1 MEYEDL
7 DFGDYEYDIVPTGY
21 AGLGDMAYSVV
32 PALDEFGLGYGD
44 LGDFGDYAGP
54 QRHKLGPKGKRALR
68 RFRRRM
74 RRANAAKRR
83 ATLNRLRA
91 RQRKIKSRVA
101 TGAPLRKRRYALLV
115 RKIKSLRRIMRRPIK
130 ARRGRRRAR
139 GFRPIRPRVT
149 PYFPIR
155 PRVPNYAPIAPP
167 QQSYAPID
175 TATSVYAPIRPAVT
189 QYAPAPMASAPGASE
204 SPVVRIRQSAGS
216 QAPVEVDFEEEDF
229 ELEGGADPDA
239 AAAAAE
245 DAEEA
250 LDGYGDF
257 GKPFAGKF
265 GGVVAT
271 KNNYIRLRKRYF
283 KLRKKAKKKGGKV
296 YRGPMKAAY
305 KKLRNIEKK
314 NAYQIAKRR
323 RKGKKPFLWQ
333 GKLRRYIKKVGGI
346 RSKLASIKRGK
357 GAPPPPP
364 KTGAPPPPP
373 GAVAAAIGAGG
384 ILGYIRRM
392 KRKGWRKPPRNFLR
406 GRPTKY
412 RWRMWNRNTRRAR
425 AIRRAYFASRRRRF
439 APIRPRFMP
448 IPRPVPQ
455 YTPIRPYVPQYA
467 PIRTPGPMF
476 APIVPPMQQYVPA
489 PRPMPRTYAPVGTE
503 TPYSYTYTT
512 ARAQPAI
519 SQAAT
524 VAARRAVQNAEV
536 ANEVADDAQADEQEG
551 IGLGKIALGIGIVGA
566 GAYFI
571 SKGKK
576 GKKGKKKPVNGRA

>member
-44 LGDFGDYAGP
+44 LGDYAGP
-54 QRHKLGPKGKRALR
+54 QRHKLGPKGRRALR

-91 RQRKIKSRVA
+91 RQRRIKSRVA
-101 TGAPLRKRRYALLV
+101 TGAPLRKKRYALLV
-115 RKIKSLRRIMRRPIK
+115 RKIKALRRIMRRPIR
-130 ARRGRRRAR
+130 ARRRRVGPRAY
-139 GFRPIRPRVT
+139 RPIRPRVT

-155 PRVPNYAPIAPP
+155 PRVANYAPIVPP

-271 KNNYIRLRKRYF
+271 KKNYIRLRKRYF
-283 KLRKKAKKKGGKV
+283 RLRRKLKKGGSQVLK
-296 YRGPMKAAY
+296 GPLKATY

-323 RKGKKPFLWQ
+323 RKGKKPFAWQ
-333 GKLRRYIKKVGGI
+333 GRLARYIKKVGGI
-346 RSKLASIKRGK
+346 RSKLAAIKGK
-357 GAPPPPP
+357 RKPPPPP
-364 KTGAPPPPP
+364 KKGAPPPPP
-373 GAVAAAIGAGG
+373 GAVG
-384 ILGYIRRM
+384 IIGYIRRM

-406 GRPTKY
+406 GRPTRF

-439 APIRPRFMP
+439 APIRPRYIP

-489 PRPMPRTYAPVGTE
+489 PRPIPRTYAPVGTE

-519 SQAAT
+519 SQAASQ
-524 VAARRAVQNAEV
+524 AARRAVQNAEV

-566 GAYFI
+566 GAYFV

-576 GKKGKKKPVNGRA
+576 GKKGKKKKPANGRV